1 MFEKIKFSGI
11 SYYTC
16 DDLTRKTQLF
26 LYNSIN
32 EKYIKNLKYLK
43 NDIEID
49 FYYDD
54 YENIFKCI
62 NSLNNKYKK
71 IKIRVNNKMKFNE
84 AISKNNLKTLDLNK
98 IEIDQSMVITTLEDY
113 ICYEN
118 ILYKMV
124 EPAVNLS
131 PLEKY
136 IYAYNI
142 VKSYKEYKECKKN
155 KIYAR
160 QLYRV
165 LFNNYIVCVGFS
177 AFLSDLLS
185 KLNINNKRL
194 SVMVDSDEI
203 KNMYQI
209 NHERLYVYLK
219 DEKYKIN
226 GYYLSDPTWDNN
238 LKFDLY
244 TFMLITNSKNDLA
257 KKIQYDDK
265 FIIFNINSLDDFY
278 IKCNELK
285 ERFGLSNSDVLT
297 YILNFIEELE
307 PDIYNS
313 LIDIHNK
320 NKKDINLTLEEI
332 GKHLIKRVNK
342 NINQKKIWK
351 GVRVVYNN
359 SYGYKNICA
368 MNDDLKKVINYNNIR
383 RKNHFY
389 SNSKQKVLKKIKYEE
404 GCFF

>member
-1 MFEKIKFSGI
+1 MFEFLKYSGI
-11 SYYTC
+11 KYYFC
-16 DDLTRKTQLF
+16 SDLKKEDWLILREP
-26 LYNSIN
+26 I
-32 EKYIKNLKYLK
+32 EDKYIKNLRYLMPNIK
-43 NDIEID
+43 ID
-49 FYYDD
+49 FDYDD
-54 YENIFKCI
+54 YDNIFKCI
-62 NSLNNKYKK
+62 KFLQNKYKK
-71 IKIRVNNKMKFNE
+71 ITISVKNKEKFKE
-84 AISKNNLKTLDLNK
+84 AISKIDIKLLDLKK
-98 IEIDQSMVITTLEDY
+98 IEIDQPSVITTLEDY
-113 ICYEN
+113 ICYES

-124 EPAVNLS
+124 NPAKKLS

-142 VKSYKEYKECKKN
+142 VKSYKEYKECKDN
-155 KIYAR
+155 KMYSR

-165 LFNNYIVCVGFS
+165 LFNDYIVCVGFS
-177 AFLSDLLS
+177 RFLSDLLN
-185 KLNINNKRL
+185 KLNIKNKEL
-194 SVMVDSDEI
+194 SLMIDGDNVKD
-203 KNMYQI
+203 KYRI
-209 NHERLYVYLK
+209 NHERLFVYLK

-226 GYYLSDPTWDNN
+226 GYYLSDPTWDNY
-238 LKFDLY
+238 LDYDLY
-244 TFMLITNSKNDLA
+244 TYMLFTSSENNLA
-257 KKIQYDDK
+257 KQFQYDDR

-285 ERFGLSNSDVLT
+285 ERFGLSNSDILS

-332 GKHLIKRVNK
+332 GKHLIKRANK
-342 NINQKKIWK
+342 KINQKKIWK

-389 SNSKQKVLKKIKYEE
+389 SNSKLKVLKKIKYEE
-404 GCFF
+404 GCLF